1 MTDEKQANP
10 NPEPGAIDLWDR
22 METRSLINLLPPGM
36 QTQLLEAGRV
46 KPDFFGLDER
56 TLWKQ
61 LRASQAEPSQTDNQ
75 LRFKFWFEYEAAL
88 QEHRKMEPVRVY
100 AGICSK
106 QYFYERVLSCAP
118 KVAWIVTPPLNYD
131 VKLDEALAYGME
143 RMRDILEIDPTTYPA
158 GARIKLMELQAKVT
172 AMLDMRKKGAYT
184 QRVENKNMN
193 LNVSTTDKQVAAV
206 LAGSTMEQLDT
217 RIKELEKRERRAL
230 NLPEKSGAKEDTK
243 EDIADA
249 DYTETS

>member
-1 MTDEKQANP
+1 M
-10 NPEPGAIDLWDR
+10 
-22 METRSLINLLPPGM
+22 
-36 QTQLLEAGRV
+36 LEAGRA

-56 TLWKQ
+56 TLWKK
-61 LRASQAEPSQTDNQ
+61 LRSDAQEPSQTDNQ

-106 QYFYERVLSCAP
+106 QYFFERVMTSAV
-118 KVAWIVTPPLNYD
+118 KVAWIATPPLNYD
-131 VKLDEALAYGME
+131 IKLDEALAYGME
-143 RMRDILEIDPTTYPA
+143 RMRDILEIPVESYPP
-158 GARIKLMELQAKVT
+158 GSRIKLMELQAKVT

-217 RIKELEKRERRAL
+217 RIKELERRERRAL
-230 NLPEKSGAKEDTK
+230 NMPENSGAKED
-243 EDIADA
+243 I
-249 DYTETS
+249 ETTSQKIFDDS